1 MARPAK
7 EKNEK
12 RSIRLTFRMNKQEQQ
27 HLQKLS
33 DYTNLPA
40 SEVIRETVFKKRLLQ
55 PRVSVIDQQT
65 YVELKRIGNNVNQI
79 AKHLN
84 SGVTKVHTSIALAE
98 LSAKLDQLIRLLINA
113 G

>member
-33 DYTNLPA
+33 DYANLPT

-84 SGVTKVHTSIALAE
+84 SGVKVEPSAVLAE
-98 LSAKLDQLIRLLINA
+98 LSLKLDQLIKLLINA

>member
-33 DYTNLPA
+33 DYANLPA

-79 AKHLN
+79 AKYLN
-84 SGVTKVHTSIALAE
+84 SGVKADPSAALAE
-98 LSAKLDQLIRLLINA
+98 LSTKLDQLIKLLINA